1 MDLVSKLNDQKRRR
15 STLPETNSSPP
26 KVNSWKDDP
35 FLLGKPIFR
44 DDLASFREG
53 SLIWVF
59 LFRAIRIHQKV
70 ATPPEKWP
78 FFLGLRWNFPFHL
91 LGEKSQVN
99 NQSPSF
105 QRDRHRCRRFGK
117 PRHWPWT
124 PDPPWPHRRWRRD
137 PRPKARKLPEA
148 SLQWPGSG
156 ENISAG

>member
-35 FLLGKPIFR
+35 FLLGKPI
-44 DDLASFREG
+44 LREG
-53 SLIWVF
+53 
-59 LFRAIRIHQKV
+59 RA
-70 ATPPEKWP
+70 AWYEFFWGDSDPPKSCYP
-78 FFLGLRWNFPFHL
+78 PGKMTVFLGLRWNFPFHL
-91 LGEKSQVN
+91 LGENLRWIKK
-99 NQSPSF
+99 SPSF
-105 QRDRHRCRRFGK
+105 QRDRHRCRRFRK

-124 PDPPWPHRRWRRD
+124 PDPPWPHRRWLRD